1 MGSQGRGLSFSAV
14 CVGVCVMY
22 GMCMCKI
29 YGLGYVCCV
38 AYVSVV
44 CGVYICGDVVCD
56 VWYRGVCVCGMWWCE
71 CMMWGCICMCGVCV
85 CSVWCMCVW
94 YVVGTA
100 CDR

>member
-1 MGSQGRGLSFSAV
+1 MGSQGRGPSFSAV

-29 YGLGYVCCV
+29 CGLGYVRCV

-56 VWYRGVCVCGMWWCE
+56 VWYMY
-71 CMMWGCICMCGVCV
+71 MYMYMWGCVCV
-85 CSVWCMCVW
+85 VCGGVNV
-94 YVVGTA
+94 
-100 CDR
+100 